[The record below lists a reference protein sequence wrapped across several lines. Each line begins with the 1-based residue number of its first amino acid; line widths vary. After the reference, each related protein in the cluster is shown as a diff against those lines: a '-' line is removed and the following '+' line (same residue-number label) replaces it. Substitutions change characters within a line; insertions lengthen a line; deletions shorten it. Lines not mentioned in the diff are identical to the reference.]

1 MQNAIPAKIFN
12 VSPMLIY
19 IQWSQ
24 ALNEQYLKF
33 ECTCCSKDPEH
44 SRNDKLLAAISLLQ
58 EQVKILTDRVLKP

>member
-1 MQNAIPAKIFN
+1 MQNAIPAKIYTME
-12 VSPMLIY
+12 V
-19 IQWSQ
+19 IQWRQ